1 MNGFTSDDDD
11 PVTSLIS
18 SINEQIIDLMEER
31 MLSRAI
37 DNSTRDIAPYKNTIT
52 SNALGSIEKQIY
64 YSEKHTKSGTKCLI
78 SQEDFIDGESEIG
91 ILPCDHYFGYKQLC
105 EWLKEKPECPLCRF
119 KMESEEIKTDVIENS
134 LENFPT
140 SSNLLNHILLLSVA
154 QEAVQDEEVQ
164 EAEVQEAEV
173 HEEEVD

>member
-1 MNGFTSDDDD
+1 MNGFSSDDDD

-64 YSEKHTKSGTKCLI
+64 YSEKHTRSGTKCLI
-78 SQEDFIDGESEIG
+78 SQEDFIDGESDIG

-119 KMESEEIKTDVIENS
+119 KMESEEIKTEPVVEAVIENS
-134 LENFPT
+134 LNNFPT
-140 SSNLLNHILLLSVA
+140 TSNLLNHILLLTVA
-154 QEAVQDEEVQ
+154 QEV
-164 EAEVQEAEV
+164 
-173 HEEEVD
+173 EEEVDW